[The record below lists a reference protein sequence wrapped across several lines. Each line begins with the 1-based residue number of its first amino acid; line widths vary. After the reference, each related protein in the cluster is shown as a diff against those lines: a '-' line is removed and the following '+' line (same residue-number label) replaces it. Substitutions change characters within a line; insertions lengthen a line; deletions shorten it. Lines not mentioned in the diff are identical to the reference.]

1 MKDFGSYPDNN
12 SPYKKG
18 ESLDD
23 IIQALESCYYP
34 RLSTK
39 ESIEFPSD
47 CPLFAT
53 LCIYLLISQLIHIDI
68 KMQSLKLL
76 NANIFLQKSKLKL
89 IFQATIQ

>member
-1 MKDFGSYPDNN
+1 MLHYSFWEGIPSGPPQESILGPLPYNIFLCDIFLIMKDFGSYPDNN

-39 ESIEFPSD
+39 ESIEFHLIVPF
-47 CPLFAT
+47 LLHYAY
-53 LCIYLLISQLIHIDI
+53 IY
-68 KMQSLKLL
+68 
-76 NANIFLQKSKLKL
+76 
-89 IFQATIQ
+89 